1 MNRGA
6 LLVIVF
12 AVIASAC
19 GSAPQQS
26 GSPTTETVAPVPR
39 SSILPTT
46 TTTTPEP
53 EAEVVLEPVVRTGAQ
68 VLVDQGL
75 SLLSGE
81 RVGLIA
87 HQSSVVAVDGVPV
100 HLGDVLHAD
109 ADVELVALF
118 GPEHGIRGTADA
130 GVLVNDEI
138 DPNTGVRVFSLF
150 GSTRQPTPEMLE
162 GIEVLVYDLQDVGTR
177 YYTYIST
184 MGLAMQAAAQA
195 GIRFVVLDRPNPLG
209 GAVGGGV
216 LEPGRT
222 SFVGQYPVP
231 DQYGLTAGE
240 LALEIVE
247 QGWLPGL
254 EDLELDVVAIDGWTR
269 DMRWDDTGLE
279 WVAPSPALDTPESA
293 LLYPATIW
301 FEATSL
307 SYGRGTTE
315 PFRVLGAPWLD
326 ADSAVSDLTSR
337 DLPGVAFEVDQ
348 ITPELL
354 PGVTVEPAFLGQSIA
369 AVRLRVTDAQRI
381 RPTELGIHLLDVM
394 ATQARDAG
402 ADLLDRPSWLD
413 QLSGNTVLRIA
424 IESGDFD
431 VRTII
436 GTHVDQRSVLGE
448 VLSNNLLYE

>member
-1 MNRGA
+1 M
-6 LLVIVF
+6 
-12 AVIASAC
+12 
-19 GSAPQQS
+19 
-26 GSPTTETVAPVPR
+26 
-39 SSILPTT
+39 
-46 TTTTPEP
+46 
-53 EAEVVLEPVVRTGAQ
+53 
-68 VLVDQGL
+68 
-75 SLLSGE
+75 
-81 RVGLIA
+81 
-87 HQSSVVAVDGVPV
+87 VAVDGVPV

-118 GPEHGIRGTADA
+118 GPEHGVRGTADA
-130 GVLVNDEI
+130 GVLVDDEI

-448 VLSNNLLYE
+448 VLGNNLLYE

>member
-12 AVIASAC
+12 AVMASAC

>member
-1 MNRGA
+1 MNRGV

-26 GSPTTETVAPVPR
+26 GSPTTETVAPVPT

-53 EAEVVLEPVVRTGAQ
+53 EAEVMLEPVVRTGAQ

-75 SLLSGE
+75 SPLSGE

-118 GPEHGIRGTADA
+118 GPEHGVRGTADA
-130 GVLVNDEI
+130 GVLVDDEI

-369 AVRLRVTDAQRI
+369 AVRLRVTDAQQI